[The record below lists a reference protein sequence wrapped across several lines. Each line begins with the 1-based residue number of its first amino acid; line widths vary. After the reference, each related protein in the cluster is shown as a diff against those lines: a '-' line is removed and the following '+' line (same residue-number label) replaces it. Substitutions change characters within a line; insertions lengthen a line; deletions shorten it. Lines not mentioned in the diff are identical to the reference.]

1 MAVVDSTC
9 HARRL
14 ALGCLLSTAEVVR
27 TAALADDGDD
37 ATFRRSDDERRGG
50 RRPNAAAL
58 GGIRKERAQK
68 APEVPCARA
77 DEPRDSRRHDA
88 HMKAAAA
95 VGISDRDVT
104 MQSFCKA

>member
-1 MAVVDSTC
+1 MYPARARKDMEVFHGRGLRSSTA
-9 HARRL
+9 HATL
-14 ALGCLLSTAEVVR
+14 AGSRWVAFLLSTAEVVR
-27 TAALADDGDD
+27 TAAFADDGDD

-77 DEPRDSRRHDA
+77 DEPRDSRRN
-88 HMKAAAA
+88 
-95 VGISDRDVT
+95 DR
-104 MQSFCKA
+104 